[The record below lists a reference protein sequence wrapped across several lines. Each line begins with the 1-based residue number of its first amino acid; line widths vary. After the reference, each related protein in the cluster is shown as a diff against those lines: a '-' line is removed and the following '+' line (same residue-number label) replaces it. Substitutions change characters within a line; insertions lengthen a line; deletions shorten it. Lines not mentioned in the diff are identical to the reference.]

1 MDAVPH
7 QKKVRP
13 HVNILYVCL
22 GNICRSP
29 MAEFM
34 LRNAVEGRQSLSGQ
48 PIVVH
53 GAGVAAEVGSP
64 ATREVRAVLAEA
76 GISGD
81 GHLARQLTDEM
92 LEQADLVLV
101 ATEDVRRR
109 VLRYAGAEAS
119 KVQLMLGD
127 QDLSDPWGM
136 PIDDY
141 RETFEQLKPRVE
153 ALAAAITL

>member
-1 MDAVPH
+1 MLYRNNR
-7 QKKVRP
+7 KLRP
-13 HVNILYVCL
+13 LVNILYVCL

-34 LRNAVEGRQSLSGQ
+34 LRDAVAGRQSLSGQ

-64 ATREVRAVLAEA
+64 ATREVREVLAEA
-76 GISGD
+76 GISGE
-81 GHLARQLTDEM
+81 GHVARQLTDEM

-109 VLRYAGAEAS
+109 VLRYASAEAS

-136 PIDDY
+136 PIDEY

>member
-1 MDAVPH
+1 M
-7 QKKVRP
+7 
-13 HVNILYVCL
+13 NILYVCL

-34 LRNAVEGRQSLSGQ
+34 LRDAVAGRQSLSGQ

-53 GAGVAAEVGSP
+53 GAGVAAEAGSP
-64 ATREVRAVLAEA
+64 ATREVREVLAEA
-76 GISGD
+76 GIAGED
-81 GHLARQLTDEM
+81 HVARQLTDEM

-109 VLRYAGAEAS
+109 VLRYASADAS

-136 PIDDY
+136 PLDDY
-141 RETFEQLKPRVE
+141 RETFEQLKPRVA

>member
-1 MDAVPH
+1 M
-7 QKKVRP
+7 
-13 HVNILYVCL
+13 NILYVCL

-34 LRNAVEGRQSLSGQ
+34 LRDAVAGRQSLSGQ

-64 ATREVRAVLAEA
+64 ATREVREVLAEV
-76 GISGD
+76 GIAGD
-81 GHLARQLTDEM
+81 GHIARQLTDEM

-109 VLRYAGAEAS
+109 VLRYASADAS

-136 PIDDY
+136 PLDDY
-141 RETFEQLKPRVE
+141 RETFAQLKPRVD

>member
-1 MDAVPH
+1 
-7 QKKVRP
+7 VR
-13 HVNILYVCL
+13 
-22 GNICRSP
+22 
-29 MAEFM
+29 E
-34 LRNAVEGRQSLSGQ
+34 
-48 PIVVH
+48 
-53 GAGVAAEVGSP
+53 
-64 ATREVRAVLAEA
+64 VLAEA
-76 GISGD
+76 GIDGD
-81 GHLARQLTDEM
+81 GHVARQVTDEM

-109 VLRYAGAEAS
+109 VLRYAGADAS

>member
-1 MDAVPH
+1 M
-7 QKKVRP
+7 
-13 HVNILYVCL
+13 NILYVCL

-34 LRNAVEGRQSLSGQ
+34 LRDAVAGRQSLSGQ

-64 ATREVRAVLAEA
+64 ATREVREVLAEV
-76 GISGD
+76 GIAGD
-81 GHLARQLTDEM
+81 GHIARQLTDEM

-109 VLRYAGAEAS
+109 VLRYASADAS
-119 KVQLMLGD
+119 KVQLMRGD

-136 PIDDY
+136 PLDDY
-141 RETFEQLKPRVE
+141 RETFAQLKPRVD

>member
-1 MDAVPH
+1 M
-7 QKKVRP
+7 
-13 HVNILYVCL
+13 NILYVCL

-34 LRNAVEGRQSLSGQ
+34 LRDAVAGRQSLSGQ

-53 GAGVAAEVGSP
+53 GAGVAAVVGSP
-64 ATREVRAVLAEA
+64 ATREVREVLAEA
-76 GISGD
+76 GIASD
-81 GHLARQLTDEM
+81 GHVARQVTDEM
-92 LEQADLVLV
+92 LEQADLVL
-101 ATEDVRRR
+101 
-109 VLRYAGAEAS
+109 RYASADAS

-136 PIDDY
+136 PLDDY
-141 RETFEQLKPRVE
+141 RETFEQLKPRVA

>member
-1 MDAVPH
+1 
-7 QKKVRP
+7 
-13 HVNILYVCL
+13 
-22 GNICRSP
+22 

-34 LRNAVEGRQSLSGQ
+34 LRNAVEGRQSLRGQ

-81 GHLARQLTDEM
+81 GHVARQLTDEM

-109 VLRYAGAEAS
+109 VLRYASAEAS

-127 QDLSDPWGM
+127 QDLSDAWGM

>member
-1 MDAVPH
+1 
-7 QKKVRP
+7 
-13 HVNILYVCL
+13 
-22 GNICRSP
+22 
-29 MAEFM
+29 
-34 LRNAVEGRQSLSGQ
+34 
-48 PIVVH
+48 
-53 GAGVAAEVGSP
+53 
-64 ATREVRAVLAEA
+64 
-76 GISGD
+76 
-81 GHLARQLTDEM
+81 M

-109 VLRYAGAEAS
+109 VLRYAAADAS

-141 RETFEQLKPRVE
+141 RETFEQLKPRVD

>member
-1 MDAVPH
+1 M
-7 QKKVRP
+7 
-13 HVNILYVCL
+13 NILYVCL

-34 LRNAVEGRQSLSGQ
+34 LRDAVAGRQSLSGQ

-64 ATREVRAVLAEA
+64 ATREVREVLAEV
-76 GISGD
+76 GIAGD
-81 GHLARQLTDEM
+81 GHIARQLTDEM

-109 VLRYAGAEAS
+109 VLRYASADAS

-127 QDLSDPWGM
+127 QDLSDPWGV
-136 PIDDY
+136 PLDDY
-141 RETFEQLKPRVE
+141 RETFAQLKPRVD

>member
-1 MDAVPH
+1 M
-7 QKKVRP
+7 
-13 HVNILYVCL
+13 NILYVCL

-34 LRNAVEGRQSLSGQ
+34 LRDAVAGRQSLSGQ

-53 GAGVAAEVGSP
+53 GAGVAAEVDSP
-64 ATREVRAVLAEA
+64 ATREVREVLAEA
-76 GISGD
+76 GIAGD
-81 GHLARQLTDEM
+81 DHVARQLTDEM

-109 VLRYAGAEAS
+109 VLRYASADAS

-136 PIDDY
+136 PLDDY
-141 RETFEQLKPRVE
+141 RETFEQLKPRVA

>member
-1 MDAVPH
+1 L
-7 QKKVRP
+7 
-13 HVNILYVCL
+13 NILYVCL

-64 ATREVRAVLAEA
+64 ATREVRAVLAEV

-81 GHLARQLTDEM
+81 GHVARQLTDEM

>member
-1 MDAVPH
+1 
-7 QKKVRP
+7 
-13 HVNILYVCL
+13 
-22 GNICRSP
+22 

-34 LRNAVEGRQSLSGQ
+34 LRNAVEGKQSLSGQ

-53 GAGVAAEVGSP
+53 GAGVAAEIGSP

-81 GHLARQLTDEM
+81 GHVARQLTDEM

-109 VLRYAGAEAS
+109 VLRRAAAIAERL
-119 KVQLMLGD
+119 V
-127 QDLSDPWGM
+127 P
-136 PIDDY
+136 
-141 RETFEQLKPRVE
+141 
-153 ALAAAITL
+153 LAAAVSASTPM

>member
-1 MDAVPH
+1 M
-7 QKKVRP
+7 
-13 HVNILYVCL
+13 NILYVCL

-34 LRNAVEGRQSLSGQ
+34 LRDAVAGRQSLSGQ

-64 ATREVRAVLAEA
+64 ATREVREVLAEV
-76 GISGD
+76 GIAGD
-81 GHLARQLTDEM
+81 GHIARQLTDEM

-109 VLRYAGAEAS
+109 VLRYAAADAS

-136 PIDDY
+136 PLDDY
-141 RETFEQLKPRVE
+141 RETFAQLKPRVD